1 MNSSLLQIQ
10 SEIQENNILNLSF
23 HSFEEN
29 SLFHYNDEE
38 SNNNIFLRM
47 KFLMIIIYFKVK

>member
-38 SNNNIFLRM
+38 SNNNIF
-47 KFLMIIIYFKVK
+47 FKNEIPDDYNLFQS